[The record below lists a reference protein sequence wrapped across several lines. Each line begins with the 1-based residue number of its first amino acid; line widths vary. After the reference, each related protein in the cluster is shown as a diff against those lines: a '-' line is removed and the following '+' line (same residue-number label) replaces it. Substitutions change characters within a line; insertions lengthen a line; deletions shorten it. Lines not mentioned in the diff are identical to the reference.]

1 MIATGGAVPGAT
13 GREGRPYTSDH
24 RPLSGGQLGG
34 TMRKAPRLPAFSACA
49 ATAAA
54 VLAGLAG
61 CGTAKGDG
69 TGSGSGQT
77 VTPSRPR
84 VSAAATLAPDGTV
97 PWVEEPAVDG
107 DFARPTVPPAPATGP
122 TCRASQ
128 LNGVLGSWIHKSTG
142 GEVRDPVMDAS
153 LYGFA
158 VLTNTS
164 GEACT
169 LHGIPE
175 VRLSSGGKALR
186 FDHTG
191 STGGDAVVG
200 LPPGGKAHF
209 RLDWGAPFCP
219 GPATAAGPYAL
230 VADLKGT
237 GEVPVRLADPAV
249 PGCAHDNLHPEVRS
263 FLSPGPVKDGDVH
276 PNKPA
281 TSALSVLTA
290 RAGDVPEHVRPGGTV
305 DFTVTLSNP
314 TAKAVPLTGRPGGEL
329 YVLCKGDVGEEG
341 LSSSTSYLLNNRP
354 VHGVP
359 AHGSVRFAVRAR
371 IPAAPAFPGPELDIT
386 WRLLDRGY
394 PPDMPYVLLRI
405 PTGA

>member
-1 MIATGGAVPGAT
+1 
-13 GREGRPYTSDH
+13 
-24 RPLSGGQLGG
+24 
-34 TMRKAPRLPAFSACA
+34 MRKAPRLLALSACA
-49 ATAAA
+49 AAAA
-54 VLAGLAG
+54 TVLTGLAG

-69 TGSGSGQT
+69 DGSGSGYT

-84 VSAAATLAPDGTV
+84 VSAPATLAPDGTV

-107 DFARPTVPPAPATGP
+107 DFVRPTVPPAPATGP

-128 LNGVLGSWIHKSTG
+128 LTGVLDRWIHKSTG

-164 GEACT
+164 GKACT
-169 LHGIPE
+169 LHGIPD
-175 VRLSSGGKALR
+175 VQLSSAGKAVPL
-186 FDHTG
+186 DHTG
-191 STGGDAVVG
+191 STGEDAVAG

-219 GPATAAGPYAL
+219 DPDTAAGPYAL

-249 PGCAHDNLHPEVRS
+249 PGCAHDNLHPEVRP
-263 FLSPGPVKDGDVH
+263 FLSPGPVKDGDVQ
-276 PNKPA
+276 PSKPA

-290 RAGDVPEHVRPGGTV
+290 RAGDIPEHVRPGGTAA
-305 DFTVTLSNP
+305 FTVTLANP
-314 TAKAVPLTGRPGGEL
+314 TAKAVPLTGRPGFHL
-329 YVLCKGDVGEEG
+329 DVLCKGVPGTEG
-341 LSSSTSYLLNNRP
+341 LSTQQVYLLNNRP
-354 VHGVP
+354 VHSVP
-359 AHGSVRFAVRAR
+359 AHGSVRFAVRAK
-371 IPAAPAFPGPELDIT
+371 IPAAPAFPGPELDVT
-386 WRLLDRGY
+386 WRLVDRGY
-394 PPDMPYVLLRI
+394 PSDMPYVIVSI